1 MARWLKKGGIVLL
14 ASFSGTTMDGRR
26 PIMDGFRR
34 GAVLLCCGC
43 ALLPESCDPSLPF
56 DLLPLTSRELDTGVG
71 APAGTASPPL
81 PVLDCARL
89 AAFSAFAFAFSSALV
104 SFGASVEAAAGG
116 LVVEGAAA
124 CAGFAGF
131 EPCVEEP
138 EGAPAE
144 STSVPVVMIA
154 VVAG

>member
-1 MARWLKKGGIVLL
+1 MLL